1 MVNGVVFVCFGWR
14 QRYCYAVISAA
25 HVVFKTVGLTGDRVE
40 DEVNEDGEGH
50 RHYDRGYYEFDGD
63 GTTIIF

>member
-1 MVNGVVFVCFGWR
+1 
-14 QRYCYAVISAA
+14 VISAA